1 MGSAMQAMTRV
12 HAAGATAQLAATQI
26 TGTFVA
32 RISSVRDDGVRVVLP
47 THDGEREFGPCVIPI
62 GVQGVGPATANT
74 TTGSAGARPVTLTN
88 AVALVQGLQVVVFI
102 PVTGSPWIMA
112 IAPTGT

>member
-1 MGSAMQAMTRV
+1 MGSAMQAMARA
-12 HAAGATAQLAATQI
+12 HAAGAVSQVASTQI

-32 RISSVRDDGVRVVLP
+32 RISSVRSDGVRVVLP
-47 THDGEREFGPCVIPI
+47 THDGQREFGPCVVPI

-88 AVALVQGLQVVVFI
+88 AVPLVQGLQVLVFI
-102 PVTGSPWIMA
+102 PITGSPWIMA
-112 IAPTGT
+112 IAPTGS